1 MATQRELQGLV
12 APLRIARIAA
22 FAGVAAFAVWILFF
36 PLLLWPIGLWAASA
50 AVFVKAQLWMRDAR
64 REPQVELAAQLVG
77 RATLDVVLGIVT
89 FTSLS
94 VFASA
99 VAVAAHLPDLC
110 DEESSDLGK
119 AARTLRLRSRV
130 TVGVSALYPLLVVG
144 TYVWIAQDPLHLTGD
159 DGFGYFFFAFIAIF
173 GGLGAVI
180 GVNSVISLISFK
192 QIRSI
197 IGRQSALVA

>member
-1 MATQRELQGLV
+1 MVAQHELHGLT
-12 APLRIARIAA
+12 APIRIARIAA
-22 FAGVAAFAVWILFF
+22 FVGLAAFVAWLMFLPI
-36 PLLLWPIGLWAASA
+36 LLWPIGLWAASVV
-50 AVFVKAQLWMRDAR
+50 VFVKVQGWMRDVR
-64 REPQVELAAQLVG
+64 REQPIERSAHFIG

-94 VFASA
+94 VLASA
-99 VAVAAHLPDLC
+99 VAAANWPGLS
-110 DEESSDLGK
+110 DEESSELGE

-130 TVGVSALYPLLVVG
+130 TLGVSALYPLLIVG

-159 DGFGYFFFAFIAIF
+159 DGFGYFFFAFMAIF

-180 GVNSVISLISFK
+180 GVNSIISLISLK

-197 IGRQSALVA
+197 IERQSAPVA